1 MSLDRDRELTGH
13 SGLSLGRRAGW
24 LTLGRISHTAALLLV
39 GAILSRALPPEEYG
53 QYQQAWV
60 YLNIAIPLFLFGMPV
75 SLSYF
80 LAPAE
85 GPARDRRA
93 ARHVLLILLF
103 AALFA
108 LCAGGLWMGAAAF
121 SIPAEVRALMPAGIL
136 IGAGMIACGFL
147 EPVLIVYGRHRVL
160 AGSLLLFAAL
170 HLTAVLAGWF
180 LGGSLE
186 SIFACLGGSVV
197 LRVVWSYL
205 LLFRLLRPLSLDLVR
220 QPLEDPLKYAWR
232 VGLRDGIEVLSRF
245 VDKLIFLSFFT
256 TAQFAFYHNGAWEI
270 PVVIFVHSML
280 AVLLPELRVACSRG
294 DMGQVLNLMH
304 FAARRVALVLFP
316 AAAFA
321 FSVAP
326 ELTSFLFGEDYRDS
340 GAYLRVFLLLLP
352 LRVSTAGLVLLAAN
366 RTRAVLL
373 GTGVDLVLAAVLGV
387 ALVPWLGT
395 LAPAVALVVSTSCQ
409 VGFYNWRAS
418 TVIGRPLPEVLPWPV
433 LGRLALPSVAAALGA
448 ALCARFESA
457 LLNLMAAGIVFV
469 LLLCGLG
476 LGLRLFDARERVLL
490 GAAARSAAAR
500 FRSVLL
506 PRGD

>member
-1 MSLDRDRELTGH
+1 MSLDTDRELTGH

-24 LTLGRISHTAALLLV
+24 LTLGRLSHTAALLLV
-39 GAILSRALPPEEYG
+39 GAILSRALSPAEYG
-53 QYQQAWV
+53 QYQRAWV
-60 YLNIAIPLFLFGMPV
+60 CLNIAIPLFLFGMPV

-85 GPARDRRA
+85 GTARDRRA
-93 ARHVLLILLF
+93 AQHVLLIVLC

-108 LCAGGLWMGAAAF
+108 LGAGALWMGAAAL
-121 SIPAEVRALMPAGIL
+121 SIPVEVQALMPAAIL

-160 AGSLLLFAAL
+160 TGSLLLFAAL

-186 SIFACLGGSVV
+186 WIFACLGGSVV

-220 QPLEDPLKYAWR
+220 QPLADPLKYAWR

-245 VDKLIFLSFFT
+245 VDKLIFLAFFT
-256 TAQFAFYHNGAWEI
+256 TAQFALYHNGAWEI
-270 PVVIFVHSML
+270 PVVIFVHSLL
-280 AVLLPELRVACSRG
+280 AVLLPELRVAYSRG
-294 DMGQVLNLMH
+294 DMGEVLHLMH

-326 ELTSFLFGEDYRDS
+326 ELTSFLFGEHYRDS
-340 GAYLRVFLLLLP
+340 GAFLRVFLLLLP

-373 GTGVDLVLAAVLGV
+373 GTAVDLVLAAALGV
-387 ALVPWLGT
+387 GLIPWLGT
-395 LAPAVALVVSTSCQ
+395 LGPAVALVVSTACQ
-409 VGFYNWRAS
+409 VGFYNWRAA
-418 TVIGRPLPEVLPWPV
+418 TVIGRPLPEILPWAA
-433 LGRLALPSVAAALGA
+433 LGRLALASGAAGLGA
-448 ALCARFESA
+448 ALCVGFESA
-457 LLNLMAAGIVFV
+457 LLNLMTAGIVFA
-469 LLLCGLG
+469 LLLGGLG
-476 LGLRLFDARERVLL
+476 LGLGLFDAGERALL

-500 FRSVLL
+500 CRSVLL
-506 PRGD
+506 SRDD